1 LISCGIYQVHATAL
15 SIAGML
21 QVVVGKLQTITVAE
35 FLPAL
40 GIKQADLRRWKPKTQ
55 NPNIA
60 VEFLMAYRMGH
71 DMIRNTVGSLSVTD
85 LFDSEKFFK
94 VNSALGP
101 ADKQQAAIDMG
112 NLVIEATNSRAGALD
127 GKVSDAL
134 RNLLFGAFGEDLA
147 TRNMYRSAELGMVPY
162 EQLAQCYGVTPD
174 QNVRS

>member
-1 LISCGIYQVHATAL
+1 
-15 SIAGML
+15 M
-21 QVVVGKLQTITVAE
+21 QVVVGKLQTITVGE
-35 FLPAL
+35 FLPAF
-40 GIKQADLRRWKPKTQ
+40 GITGADLRKWKPRSQT
-55 NPNIA
+55 PNIA
-60 VEFLMAYRMGH
+60 VEFLLAYRMGH
-71 DMIRNTVGSLSVTD
+71 DMIRNSVGSRSVSE

-94 VNSALGP
+94 VDSALGP
-101 ADKQQAAIDMG
+101 ADKEQAARDMG
-112 NLVIEATNSRAGALD
+112 DLVIDATNSRAGALD